1 MSLKRSVTMP
11 NDDITPE
18 TAPAAPM
25 RGVFTFRII
34 SLLDLLRRSGT
45 LAHRR
50 TFDLSGIEWRIMS
63 QVGDHE
69 PLSLNDLADLLN
81 LDRGQV
87 SRAVKAM
94 KERGLLSS
102 RRRPGGPAIDITL
115 SGEGKALHERMVAL
129 AIERNDFLVGDIPD
143 DEIARVSEVLDR
155 VKQKAQVL
163 LDRERAAG
171 AADADEP
178 G

>member
-1 MSLKRSVTMP
+1 
-11 NDDITPE
+11 
-18 TAPAAPM
+18 M

-63 QVGDHE
+63 QVGDHA
-69 PLSLNDLADLLN
+69 PLSLNELADLLN

-115 SGEGKALHERMVAL
+115 SDEGKALHGRMVAL
-129 AIERNDFLVGDIPD
+129 AIERNNFLVGDIPD
-143 DEIARVSEVLDR
+143 DELALASDVLDR
-155 VKQKAQVL
+155 LKVKAQIL
-163 LDRERAAG
+163 LDRERAIGVATG
-171 AADADEP
+171 DDE

>member
-1 MSLKRSVTMP
+1 MP
-11 NDDITPE
+11 NDDNAREPATP
-18 TAPAAPM
+18 APM

-50 TFDLSGIEWRIMS
+50 SFDLSGIEWRIMS

-115 SGEGKALHERMVAL
+115 SDEGKALHGRMVAL
-129 AIERNDFLVGDIPD
+129 AIERNEFLVGDIPD

-155 VKQKAQVL
+155 VKQKAQIL

-171 AADADEP
+171 AADADSGGE
-178 G
+178 

>member
-1 MSLKRSVTMP
+1 LERSVTMH
-11 NDDITPE
+11 NDDNARE
-18 TAPAAPM
+18 TAAPAPM

-50 TFDLSGIEWRIMS
+50 SFDLSGIEWRIMS
-63 QVGDHE
+63 QVGDHA

-115 SGEGKALHERMVAL
+115 SDEGKALHEQMVAL
-129 AIERNDFLVGDIPD
+129 AIERNEFLVGDIPD

-155 VKQKAQVL
+155 VKQKAQIL

-171 AADADEP
+171 AADADEA

>member
-1 MSLKRSVTMP
+1 MP
-11 NDDITPE
+11 NSDMDNGGTP
-18 TAPAAPM
+18 ASPM

-63 QVGDHE
+63 QVGDHA
-69 PLSLNDLADLLN
+69 PLSLNELADLLN

-115 SGEGKALHERMVAL
+115 SDEGKALHVRMVAL
-129 AIERNDFLVGDIPD
+129 AIERNNFLVGDIPD
-143 DEIARVSEVLDR
+143 DELALASDVLDR
-155 VKQKAQVL
+155 LKVKAQIL
-163 LDRERAAG
+163 LDRERAIGVATCY
-171 AADADEP
+171 DE

>member
-1 MSLKRSVTMP
+1 MP
-11 NDDITPE
+11 NENVDN
-18 TAPAAPM
+18 AVSPAAPM

-34 SLLDLLRRSGT
+34 GLLDLLRRSGT

-63 QVGDHE
+63 QVGDHA

-115 SGEGKALHERMVAL
+115 SHEGKTLHQRMVAL
-129 AIERNDFLVGDIPD
+129 AVERNEFLVGDIPD

-155 VKQKAQVL
+155 VKQKAQIL
-163 LDRERAAG
+163 LDQERAAG
-171 AADADEP
+171 SAESDE